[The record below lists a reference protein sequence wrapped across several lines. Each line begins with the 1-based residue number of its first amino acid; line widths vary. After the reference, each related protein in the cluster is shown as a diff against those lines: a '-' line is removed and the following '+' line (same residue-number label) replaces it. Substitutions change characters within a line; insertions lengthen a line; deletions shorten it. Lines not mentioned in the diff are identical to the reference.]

1 VKRTPPQFLSD
12 QEFFDAAW
20 NWLVVENHPKC
31 DCPMGDSL
39 YRDGDKTCVIGA
51 FIPEEL
57 YDLNF
62 ADDPIIILLER
73 YSQFRDWFRHLRPE
87 LMKEVEEVHNAF
99 DSSRPTREA
108 TMRSI
113 AATYGLRCPV
123 QSGNRFTPCSWQI
136 GCRNFESQP
145 SVIENLS
152 LPRSHY
158 RPS

>member
-1 VKRTPPQFLSD
+1 
-12 QEFFDAAW
+12 
-20 NWLVVENHPKC
+20 
-31 DCPMGDSL
+31 MGDSL

-113 AATYGLRCPV
+113 AATYGLECPA
-123 QSGNRFTPCSWQI
+123 QEQGLS
-136 GCRNFESQP
+136 ESAHLPLEAQ
-145 SVIENLS
+145 VAHTTMNS
-152 LPRSHY
+152 LPPPWERKM
-158 RPS
+158 